1 MMSFTLKTDGFE
13 IVEDVID
20 SQSIQIL
27 KEAVGSLPQP
37 HRGGVRNLL
46 CDSAAVAELA
56 NSGAIKS
63 LADTALGGD
72 AFAVR
77 ATLFDKSPEA
87 NWRVPWHQDTTIA
100 VAERIETPGYY
111 GWSIKGGVAHVHPPA
126 EILEGM
132 VAIRI
137 HLDNCDLE
145 NGPLRVL
152 PGSHCSGTL
161 ESEQIDD
168 WKNAVAEVACVVRAG
183 GVVMISPLL
192 LHASSP
198 AETPSRRRV
207 IHIEYAS
214 HELPNGLRWFEQSS
228 MTALSQP
235 LEVRPSRTTE
245 LTT

>member
-1 MMSFTLKTDGFE
+1 MTYSLKADGFE
-13 IVEDVID
+13 IVENVID
-20 SQSIQIL
+20 SQSIHIL
-27 KEAVGSLPQP
+27 REAVGNLPQP

-46 CDSAAVAELA
+46 RDSAVVAILA
-56 NSGAIKS
+56 NTGAIKS
-63 LADTALGGD
+63 LANAALGGD

-87 NWRVPWHQDTTIA
+87 NWKVPWHQDTAIA
-100 VAERIETPGYY
+100 VADHIETPGFF
-111 GWSIKGGVAHVHPPA
+111 GWSVKDGVPHVHPPA
-126 EILEGM
+126 EILEEM
-132 VAIRI
+132 VAVRV
-137 HLDNCDLE
+137 HLDDCGLE

-152 PGSHCSGTL
+152 PGSHCSGRL

-168 WKNAVAEVACVVRAG
+168 SKNAVAEVACVVRAG